1 MDRSLDSSSLT
12 SLETMPSP
20 DMKDHR
26 PPPAVAPLEEAAV
39 KSNQK
44 SKDELNYQSF
54 SSMTDSSTTMSSGT
68 GLSINHVDIEGGA
81 GGDNQVYILRIIY
94 NY

>member
-20 DMKDHR
+20 DMKNHRLEIKSSPDMKNHR
-26 PPPAVAPLEEAAV
+26 PPPAVAPLEETAV

-44 SKDELNYQSF
+44 SKDELNYQSS

-68 GLSINHVDIEGGA
+68 GLSINYVHIIE
-81 GGDNQVYILRIIY
+81 
-94 NY
+94 